1 MTWSGS
7 TTKAPPPGMAS
18 PRPGFSA
25 WEVRT
30 PDDATVASGFGVAEI
45 ADERITR
52 MWTVLY
58 APE

>member
-1 MTWSGS
+1 
-7 TTKAPPPGMAS
+7 MAS

>member
-1 MTWSGS
+1 VGRRRRHRHRAWRARGL
-7 TTKAPPPGMAS
+7 
-18 PRPGFSA
+18 GFSA